1 MMSVREG
8 EVERQGETEP
18 FVRERENERDRQERE
33 EERKY
38 SLVRSRSA
46 LLSMAFR
53 QISYLYV

>member
-8 EVERQGETEP
+8 EVERQGETGP

-38 SLVRSRSA
+38 RSSQVPQCA
-46 LLSMAFR
+46 SEYGF
-53 QISYLYV
+53 